1 MFQSGVTLLQS
12 GVAITKRGKYYY
24 KVEQVL
30 GQVIYYKVGQSLLQ
44 GGAGSTKWDNFIKTW
59 SRYYKVG
66 EYVDQGY
73 DKEVIRNLLLC
84 TIPLKLGGEMF
95 TNRVK
100 DMLK

>member
-24 KVEQVL
+24 KVE
-30 GQVIYYKVGQSLLQ
+30 QVIYYKVGQSLLQ

-84 TIPLKLGGEMF
+84 TIPLKLGG
-95 TNRVK
+95 K
-100 DMLK
+100 CLQIGSKIC